1 MSPKVVKDIDEPADS
16 AASLLVLLAGYAAK
30 GVLHVLKILQEEGGI
45 SLSSALLGIEGGEKG
60 EVVVLSGPQII
71 ELRLDLT
78 GDATDATRAAISHV
92 GDRFSDPEDH
102 RVRTVEVFF
111 FKEELLS
118 LGQLLSLRY

>member
-1 MSPKVVKDIDEPADS
+1 MKDIDEPADS
-16 AASLLVLLAGYAAK
+16 AASLPVLLAGYAAK
-30 GVLHVLKILQEEGGI
+30 GVLHVLKILLEEGGI
-45 SLSSALLGIEGGEKG
+45 SLSSALLGIEGGQKG

-71 ELRLDLT
+71 ELRLDLG
-78 GDATDATRAAISHV
+78 GDATNATRAAISHV
-92 GDRFSDPEDH
+92 SDRFSDPEDH